1 MTTATPVTVP
11 VKDRIALIAQE
22 LRDLAPA
29 TDAAGKLPDEVVEL
43 VRSTGV
49 TRMTLSRELGGYE
62 SDLDE
67 FCEAVMDI
75 AAANPSA
82 GWVAGVVGVHPWEL
96 SQVNPKLQQEIWG
109 KDPDVWTASPY
120 MPSGRAT
127 RVEGGFRFSGRWS
140 FSSGT
145 DACDWVTIG
154 GVIVDAEGNPEP
166 APNWYH
172 FVLPRQDYEIVEGSW
187 NVVGLKGTGS
197 KDLIVEDVFV
207 PDYRVID
214 NEDLDKGLLTE
225 KYAPDKPIYNLVF
238 GTVFAYVIASATLG
252 ICSGALNEFVEY
264 TRDKVGG
271 FGGRAA
277 ANPFQ
282 QAAYAEGVA
291 EIEASKLQVLDG
303 ARRMMEIVDSG
314 RKLTRSERLYFRT
327 IQVRSSRR
335 ALDAVEKL
343 YTYAGGNAIRME
355 QPIQRYWR
363 DAHAAANHM
372 CNIAE
377 SIYTNYS
384 LDVYGLE
391 HDQKLFY

>member
-1 MTTATPVTVP
+1 MTTATQVNTP
-11 VKDRIALIAQE
+11 VKNRIAEVAQQ

-29 TDAAGKLPDEVVEL
+29 TDAAGKLPDEVVNL
-43 VRSTGV
+43 LRSTGV
-49 TRMTLSRELGGYE
+49 TRMAMSRELGGLE
-62 SDLDE
+62 SGLDE

-75 AAANPSA
+75 AALNPSA
-82 GWVAGVVGVHPWEL
+82 GWVSGVVGVHPWEL
-96 SQVNPKLQQEIWG
+96 SQVNPRLQQEIWG
-109 KDPDVWTASPY
+109 EDPDVWTASPY

-154 GVIVDAEGNPEP
+154 GVIVDEDGKPEP
-166 APNWYH
+166 GPNWYH
-172 FVLPRQDYEIVEGSW
+172 FVLPRVDYEIVEDSW

-214 NEDLDKGLLTE
+214 NEDLDAGRLTE
-225 KYAPDKPIYNLVF
+225 QYAPDKPIYNLVF
-238 GTVFAYVIASATLG
+238 GTVFSYAIASATLG
-252 ICSGALNEFVEY
+252 ICAGALNEFVEF

-303 ARRMMEIVDSG
+303 ARRMMAIVDSG

-335 ALDAVEKL
+335 ALNAIEKL
-343 YTYAGGNAIRME
+343 YTYAGGSAIRLE

>member
-1 MTTATPVTVP
+1 MTTATYTIAP
-11 VKDRIALIAQE
+11 VKERIAEIAQE

-29 TDAAGKLPDEVVEL
+29 TDAAGKLPDEVVDL

-67 FCEAVMDI
+67 FCEAVMEI
-75 AAANPSA
+75 AALNPSA
-82 GWVAGVVGVHPWEL
+82 GWVSGVVGVHPWEL
-96 SQVNPKLQQEIWG
+96 SQASPKLQQEIWG
-109 KDPDVWTASPY
+109 EDSDVWTASPY
-120 MPSGRAT
+120 MPAGRAT

-145 DACDWVTIG
+145 DACDWVVVG
-154 GVIVDAEGNPEP
+154 GVVVDEDGKPEP
-166 APNWYH
+166 GPNWHH
-172 FVLPRQDYEIVEGSW
+172 FVLPRPDYEIVEDSW

-214 NEDLDKGLLTE
+214 NQDLESGLLTE
-225 KYAPDKPIYNLVF
+225 QHAAGKPVFYLPF
-238 GTVFAYVIASATLG
+238 GTVFSYAIASATLG

-264 TRDKVGG
+264 TREKVGG

-291 EIEASKLQVLDG
+291 EIDASKLQVLDG
-303 ARRMMEIVDSG
+303 ARRMMDIVNAG

-335 ALDAVEKL
+335 ALNAVEKL
-343 YTYAGGNAIRME
+343 YTYAGGGAIRLD
-355 QPIQRYWR
+355 QPIERYWR
-363 DAHAAANHM
+363 DAHAAANHL

-384 LDVYGLE
+384 LDVYGLD
-391 HDQKLFY
+391 HDHGLLY

>member
-1 MTTATPVTVP
+1 MTQVINP
-11 VKDRIALIAQE
+11 VKERIAEVAQQ

-29 TDAAGKLPDEVVEL
+29 TDSTGSLPPEVAEL

-49 TRMTLSRELGGYE
+49 TRMALARELGGYE

-67 FCEAVMDI
+67 FCEAVMEI
-75 AAANPSA
+75 ASHNPSA

-109 KDPDVWTASPY
+109 EDPDVWTASPY

-127 RVEGGFRFSGRWS
+127 RVGNGFRLSGRWS

-154 GVIVDAEGNPEP
+154 GVIVDDNGKPEP
-166 APNWYH
+166 GPNWHH
-172 FVLPRQDYEIVEGSW
+172 FVLPRSDYEIVEDSW

-197 KDLIVEDVFV
+197 KDLIVEDAFV
-207 PDYRVID
+207 PGYRVID
-214 NEDLDKGLLTE
+214 NEDLDQGLLTE
-225 KYAPDKPIYNLVF
+225 KYAAGKPIYHLSF
-238 GTVFAYVIASATLG
+238 GTVFSYAIASASIG
-252 ICSGALNEFVEY
+252 ICAGALNEFVEY
-264 TRDKVGG
+264 TREKVGG

-291 EIEASKLQVLDG
+291 EIEASQLQVLDG
-303 ARRMMEIVDSG
+303 ARRMMDIVNSG

-327 IQVRSSRR
+327 VQVRSSRR
-335 ALDAVEKL
+335 AVNAIEKL
-343 YTYAGGNAIRME
+343 YTYAGGSAIRME

-377 SIYTNYS
+377 SIYTNYA

-391 HDQKLFY
+391 HDKKLFY

>member
-1 MTTATPVTVP
+1 MTQVITP
-11 VKDRIALIAQE
+11 VKDRITEVAQQ

-29 TDAAGKLPDEVVEL
+29 TDATGSLPPEVADL

-49 TRMTLSRELGGYE
+49 TRMLLARELGGYE

-67 FCEAVMDI
+67 FCEAVINI
-75 AAANPSA
+75 AALNPSA

-96 SQVNPKLQQEIWG
+96 SQVDPKLQQEIWG
-109 KDPDVWTASPY
+109 EDPDVWTASPY
-120 MPSGRAT
+120 MPAGRAT
-127 RVEGGFRFSGRWS
+127 RVDGGFRLSGRWS

-154 GVIVDAEGNPEP
+154 GVVVDGEGKPEP
-166 APNWYH
+166 GPNWYH
-172 FVLPRQDYEIVEGSW
+172 FVLPRPDYEIIEDSW

-197 KDLIVEDVFV
+197 KDLLVEDVFV
-207 PDYRVID
+207 PAYRVID
-214 NEDLDKGLLTE
+214 NEDLDQGRMTE
-225 KYAPDKPIYNLVF
+225 QYAPGKPLYHLSF
-238 GTVFAYVIASATLG
+238 GTVFSYAITSATLG
-252 ICSGALNEFVEY
+252 ICVGAINEFVEY

-282 QAAYAEGVA
+282 QAAHAEAVA
-291 EIEASKLQVLDG
+291 EIEASQLQLLDG
-303 ARRMMEIVDSG
+303 ARRMMDIVNSG
-314 RKLTRSERLYFRT
+314 RKMTRSERLYFRT
-327 IQVRSSRR
+327 IQVRSARR
-335 ALDAVEKL
+335 AVNAIEKL
-343 YTYAGGNAIRME
+343 YTYAGGSAIRLE

-377 SIYTNYS
+377 SIYTNYA
-384 LDVYGLE
+384 LDVYGLD